1 MVDTYQAGIAAQPGQ
16 QAVDTFT
23 GTGHSAVDALFG
35 QQQGA
40 LDAVGHHAFEQR
52 LAQLDVIFQG
62 DEFIQRRHDDSLGHA
77 RTLQVVTLA
86 KGGPDD
92 KKNAPTS
99 GALHILAKT

>member
-1 MVDTYQAGIAAQPGQ
+1 MVDIDQARIAAQPGQ

-23 GTGHSAVDALFG
+23 GSRHGAVDAFFG

-40 LDAVGHHAFEQR
+40 FDAILFHGLEQR
-52 LAQLDVIFQG
+52 FAQLDVIFQG
-62 DEFIQRRHDDSLGHA
+62 DELVQRRHDDSLGHA
-77 RTLQVVTLA
+77 VNLQVVTLA
-86 KGGPDD
+86 KGGPDG

>member
-1 MVDTYQAGIAAQPGQ
+1 MVDVHQAFITAQPGQ

-23 GTGHSAVDALFG
+23 GTGDSAIDAFFG

-40 LDAVGHHAFEQR
+40 LDAVGGHAFEQR
-52 LAQLDVIFQG
+52 FAQLDVIFQG
-62 DEFIQRRHDDSLGHA
+62 DELVQRRHDDSLGHA
-77 RTLQVVTLA
+77 VNLQVVTLA
-86 KGGPDD
+86 KGGPDG